1 METNGDYILVAV
13 TALTAS
19 DSANVTDP
27 KPEKEY
33 HEISSFH
40 LYVADSDR
48 EVELLLRAFL
58 LKLSPLTMELTAY
71 L

>member
-1 METNGDYILVAV
+1 MM
-13 TALTAS
+13 
-19 DSANVTDP
+19 DP

-40 LYVADSDR
+40 LYVLVLDVADSDR

-58 LKLSPLTMELTAY
+58 LKFSPLTMELTAY
-71 L
+71 P